1 MQDYMSLRVAVMFWA
16 TLFDRRADRQ
26 LSTGCTRRAE
36 LKTNPRITG
45 TASLMLTDCMKSFD
59 AQDSPLGAG
68 SGLLS
73 FLSPSQLPSCCCN
86 YCIGSVVVN
95 II

>member
-16 TLFDRRADRQ
+16 TLFNRRADRQ

-73 FLSPSQLPSCCCN
+73 FCPPPSCRAAAAT
-86 YCIGSVVVN
+86 IALAPWW
-95 II
+95 